1 MTERQVRP
9 PEFPDY
15 MRSEKPEPFAD
26 AYRRRCFRLL
36 RMVGVLHGK
45 GFQGLR
51 VFTHIH
57 PLAYRIELF
66 PAGFSDETGA
76 RYPERDR
83 QELEARHLLALHSGA
98 DGAAWFG
105 SWQDAAEADAEQLAL
120 TFIDRFPELARATE
134 QADYAYA
141 GWYATLMAQC
151 AYGFL
156 PYLFAEMEPFDG
168 TIRLQPCGN
177 RGAGRFPL
185 PPNLSVLKTLHGIRE
200 RS

>member
-1 MTERQVRP
+1 MTPGTRS

-15 MRSEKPEPFAD
+15 MRSAKPELFAD
-26 AYRRRCFRLL
+26 AYMRRCFRLL

-51 VFTHIH
+51 VFTHIY

-66 PAGFSDETGA
+66 PAEFADESGA
-76 RYPERDR
+76 RYPERHR
-83 QELEARHLLALHSGA
+83 QELEARRLLALHSGA
-98 DGAAWFG
+98 DETVWFG
-105 SWQDAAEADAEQLAL
+105 SWRDAAEADAEQLAL

-134 QADYAYA
+134 RCDYAYA
-141 GWYATLMAQC
+141 GWYATLMARC

-168 TIRLQPCGN
+168 TIRLHPCGKMEV
-177 RGAGRFPL
+177 GRFPL
-185 PPNLSVLKTLHGIRE
+185 PPR
-200 RS
+200 